1 MQSKSRG
8 QKGCPLEV
16 RLVPYEALLRVQS
29 TEASYAWGA
38 FDIMLYALGLGLG
51 QTPLDRERL
60 RFVYEEGLRVL
71 PSFATVIAWGALPP
85 IAQMGLDYK
94 QVVQGDQG
102 IMLHRKLPLQ
112 GRASAVGRVTGAVD
126 KGAKGAIV
134 FRETVLRDEADG
146 AALATLT
153 SSIFARA
160 DGGFGGPSTGG
171 SAPHPRPDRAPD
183 ITLHFPTRPE
193 QALLYRLSGDRNP
206 LHADPAVAA
215 RAGFPRPIL
224 HGLCSYGITCAAVL
238 EAYLDGD
245 GDGMAEHHARFSA
258 PVFPGETI
266 AVDLWRDD
274 KIVSF
279 EARAAE
285 RDVTILRNG
294 RAVLR

>member
-1 MQSKSRG
+1 V
-8 QKGCPLEV
+8 L
-16 RLVPYEALLRVQS
+16 LVPYEALLRVQS
-29 TEASYAWGA
+29 TEASYAWGE
-38 FDIMLYALGLGLG
+38 FDVMLYALGLGLG
-51 QTPLDRERL
+51 QAPLNRDRL
-60 RFVYEEGLRVL
+60 RFVYEEGLRVV

-85 IAQMGLDYK
+85 VAQMGIDYT

-102 IMLHRKLPLQ
+102 IVLHRPLPRQ
-112 GRASAVGRVTGAVD
+112 GRVSAVGRVTGAVD

-146 AALATLT
+146 SPLATLT

-160 DGGFGGPSTGG
+160 DGGFGGPATGG
-171 SAPHPRPDRAPD
+171 ATPHAHPDRKPD
-183 ITLHFPTRPE
+183 LRLTYTTRPE
-193 QALLYRLSGDRNP
+193 QALIYRLSGDRNP

-224 HGLCSYGITCAAVL
+224 HGLCTYGITCAAVL

-245 GDGMAEHHARFSA
+245 GDGLAEHHARFSA

-266 AVDLWRDD
+266 AVDLWRDGT
-274 KIVSF
+274 IVSF
-279 EARAAE
+279 EAMAVE

>member
-1 MQSKSRG
+1 M
-8 QKGCPLEV
+8 PLEAL
-16 RLVPYEALLRVQS
+16 LVPYEALLRVQS
-29 TEASYAWGA
+29 TEASYAWGE
-38 FDIMLYALGLGLG
+38 FDVMLYALGLGLG
-51 QTPLDRERL
+51 QAPLDKERL
-60 RFVYEEGLRVL
+60 RFVYENELRVV

-85 IAQMGLDYK
+85 IAQMGIDYT

-102 IMLHRKLPLQ
+102 IVLHRKLPLQ
-112 GRASAVGRVTGAVD
+112 GRVSAIGRVTGAVD
-126 KGAKGAIV
+126 KGSKGAIV

-146 AALATLT
+146 TPLATLT

-160 DGGFGGPSTGG
+160 DGGFGGPTTG
-171 SAPHPRPDRAPD
+171 SIAPHARPDRTPD
-183 ITLHFPTRPE
+183 RRLEYPTRPE

-215 RAGFPRPIL
+215 RAGFAKPIL

-245 GDGMAEHHARFSA
+245 GDGLAEHHARFSA

-266 AVDLWRDD
+266 AVDLWQDGN
-274 KIVSF
+274 IVSF
-279 EARAAE
+279 EATALE
-285 RDVTILRNG
+285 RGVTILRNG